1 MFSGIEKCHIALSAW
16 PPCILASKVALDGG
30 TKASGAI
37 GIALRHKT
45 GPNIALDWYLWPSS
59 LGGAI

>member
-37 GIALRHKT
+37 GIPLRHKT
-45 GPNIALDWYLWPSS
+45 GPNIALDWYL
-59 LGGAI
+59 